1 MSTTTVSKTVTRVND
16 PTLTSL
22 SERIAATQTLLDL
35 HEQIR
40 ANHKIAFNKQA
51 KTINNGLDK
60 GRSAIQNIMAQMDQ
74 SLEVQKLIVDETE
87 QIAKYGR
94 ELVELLEERQEL
106 FRAMMGEDGEIA
118 F

>member
-1 MSTTTVSKTVTRVND
+1 MSTTTVSKTVARVNN

-40 ANHKIAFNKQA
+40 VNHKNAFKKQA
-51 KTINNGLDK
+51 KTINTGLEK
-60 GRSAIQNIMAQMDQ
+60 GRSVTQNTMAQMDQ
-74 SLEVQKLIVDETE
+74 SIEIQKFIVDETE

-94 ELVELLEERQEL
+94 ELVELFEERQEL
-106 FRAMMGEDGEIA
+106 IRAMMGEEGEVT